1 MSTAY
6 IILAIAVSA
15 AVTFMLRALP
25 FAAFRGEKTMPAWL
39 ERLGQTLPSAIM
51 AVLVVYCLKGAA
63 ADFVGT
69 GVPQLI
75 AVAVVAVSY
84 KLRHS
89 TFLSILLGT
98 GAYMALLRFMQHQNV
113 NRVTPG

>member
-1 MSTAY
+1 MKTGC

-15 AVTFMLRALP
+15 AVTFALRALP
-25 FAAFRGEKTMPAWL
+25 FAAFRGDRDMPAWL
-39 ERLGQTLPSAIM
+39 ERLGRTLPSAIM
-51 AVLVVYCLKGAA
+51 VVLVVYCLKGAA

-69 GVPQLI
+69 GVPQLL

-98 GAYMALLRFMQHQNV
+98 GAYMALIQLL
-113 NRVTPG
+113 

>member
-1 MSTAY
+1 MSHAILVIAVAALVTVILRFIPFLAFGGKRETPAY
-6 IILAIAVSA
+6 ISYLGRLLPYAV
-15 AVTFMLRALP
+15 
-25 FAAFRGEKTMPAWL
+25 
-39 ERLGQTLPSAIM
+39 M
-51 AVLVVYCLKGAA
+51 AMLVVYCLKGAA

-69 GVPQLI
+69 GVPQLL

-98 GAYMALLRFMQHQNV
+98 GAYMALIQLL
-113 NRVTPG
+113 

>member
-39 ERLGQTLPSAIM
+39 EIQHT
-51 AVLVVYCLKGAA
+51 
-63 ADFVGT
+63 
-69 GVPQLI
+69 
-75 AVAVVAVSY
+75 
-84 KLRHS
+84 RHYGN
-89 TFLSILLGT
+89 L
-98 GAYMALLRFMQHQNV
+98 
-113 NRVTPG
+113 